1 MKPPITPTRTTAL
14 LSGIVLGLVMPLQEA
29 AATALALS
37 PEARNLL
44 ILAALALA
52 FFVPVLLFVVGT
64 QHLSLATKDI
74 ATKPYWSSLGQV
86 AVRSLFWLTGGG
98 TAFALLSA
106 LRL

>member
-1 MKPPITPTRTTAL
+1 
-14 LSGIVLGLVMPLQEA
+14 MPLQET

-37 PEARNLL
+37 PQSRSLL
-44 ILAALALA
+44 LLAVLALV

-64 QHLSLATKDI
+64 QHLSLAAKDI
-74 ATKPYWSSLGQV
+74 ATKPYWSSLRQV
-86 AVRSLFWLTGGG
+86 AVRGLFWLIGGG